1 MGTAA
6 SIQTNVTNIENQII
20 NEVNQQV
27 KANGNIECTI
37 TLGKIKFLKT
47 NGCAATFK
55 NDCYAKSEALL
66 ETVQNIMVDFYN
78 NLDVN
83 QKQEA
88 AKWFT
93 MTYGV
98 ATNTTNIENVFRN
111 TTTQVCETYAQ
122 VNNEIKINEIEIIDC
137 NAPPGQVLMF
147 NFVNAGSATAQCA
160 VKVVTDLA
168 VTASNDIS
176 VKQSQGMDWSKI
188 IWPIVIAVVIIAIVY
203 IVINITNKKLLSPED
218 QKELQMLKNNDY
230 VSRISSLIKLKEKI

>member
-27 KANGNIECTI
+27 IANGKINCTI
-37 TLGKIKFLKT
+37 TLGKIKFQKT
-47 NGCAATFK
+47 NGCAATFE
-55 NDCYAKSEALL
+55 NNCYAKSEALL
-66 ETVQNIMVDFYN
+66 ESVQKIMIDFYN

-98 ATNTTNIENVFRN
+98 ATNTSNIENTFIN
-111 TTTQVCETYAQ
+111 TTNQVCQAYAE
-122 VNNEIKINEIEIIDC
+122 VNNSIEINEIEILDC
-137 NAPPGQVLMF
+137 NAPPGQTLMF

-160 VKVVTDLA
+160 AKILTDLA
-168 VTASNDIS
+168 VTATNDIS

-188 IWPIVIAVVIIAIVY
+188 IWPIVIAIVIIAIVY
-203 IVINITNKKLLSPED
+203 IVINVTNKKILSPED
-218 QKELQMLKNNDY
+218 QKEIQMLKNNDY
-230 VSRISSLIKLKEKI
+230 VSRISSLINLKSKI